1 MIVRTG
7 RPGRPREFDIED
19 ATRDA
24 MEVFWR
30 SGYHATSLPDLIE
43 GMGLTRG
50 SIYKAYTDKRSI
62 YLAALD
68 TYVDEH
74 LARVEEK
81 LDRTD
86 KRLAI
91 RDVLLMKAREHAASE
106 GEKGCFVTA
115 AAVEMLPDDA
125 EVAKRAARSHAGI
138 ERLLADAIASGKR
151 DGSITS
157 STPTPVLA
165 RTLLCMIEGMSV
177 LGKLGPSERAN
188 RKMVE
193 LAMTLL
199 D

>member
-91 RDVLLMKAREHAASE
+91 RDVLLMKAR
-106 GEKGCFVTA
+106 
-115 AAVEMLPDDA
+115 
-125 EVAKRAARSHAGI
+125 
-138 ERLLADAIASGKR
+138 
-151 DGSITS
+151 
-157 STPTPVLA
+157 
-165 RTLLCMIEGMSV
+165 
-177 LGKLGPSERAN
+177 
-188 RKMVE
+188 
-193 LAMTLL
+193 
-199 D
+199 